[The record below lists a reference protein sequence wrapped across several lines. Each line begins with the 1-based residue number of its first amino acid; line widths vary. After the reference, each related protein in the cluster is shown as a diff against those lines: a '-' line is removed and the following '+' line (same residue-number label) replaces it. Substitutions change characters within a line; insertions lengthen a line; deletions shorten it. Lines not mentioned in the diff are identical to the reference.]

1 MKIRLWTEDFQGKM
15 TKVIERPLPLA
26 RLKTALRRSRVVAL
40 VGLRQSGKT
49 TLARLLA
56 SQTEKV
62 TLFDLEDPSV
72 AGALEEPMATLAPL
86 EGLVILDEVQRRPD
100 LFPLLRV
107 LADRTPLPSRF
118 LVLGSASPE
127 LLRQAS
133 ESLAGR
139 IEVVELSGLTLAE
152 VGPEE
157 AESLWLRG
165 GLPLAFQAQDE
176 EDSFAWRRQFIQTF
190 LERDVPQL
198 GIRVPSATLLRF
210 WTMLAHY
217 HAQIW
222 NGSELARSIGAG
234 EGAVRHYLDIL
245 ESLFLVRVLRPW
257 HANLA
262 KRQVKSPKVLIRDS
276 GLLHALLGLRSKLDL
291 LSHPKL
297 GASWEGFAIEQVL
310 EALRPDETYFWGT
323 HGGAELDL
331 VLQHRGR
338 LYGFECKRADTPKLT
353 TSIRNALDDLGLE
366 KVWIV
371 YPGERRF
378 HLHEKVEALPL
389 AALAEPGLDWFGP

>member
-1 MKIRLWTEDFQGKM
+1 M
-15 TKVIERPLPLA
+15 A

-40 VGLRQSGKT
+40 VGLRQAGKT

-56 SQTEKV
+56 SQTEKA
-62 TLFDLEDPSV
+62 TIFDLEDPALAS
-72 AGALEEPMATLAPL
+72 ALEEPMTTLAPL
-86 EGLVILDEVQRRPD
+86 EGLVIIDEVQRRPE
-100 LFPLLRV
+100 LFPILRV

-139 IEVVELSGLTLAE
+139 IEVVELSGLSLSE
-152 VGPEE
+152 VGAE
-157 AESLWLRG
+157 AQEALWLRG
-165 GLPLAFQAQDE
+165 GMPLSFRADDD
-176 EDSFAWRRQFIQTF
+176 EDSFSWRRQFIQTF

-217 HAQIW
+217 HAQTW

-234 EGAVRHYLDIL
+234 EGPVRHYLELL

-257 HANLA
+257 HTNLA
-262 KRQVKSPKVLIRDS
+262 KRQVKAPKVLIRDS

-310 EALRPDETYFWGT
+310 EALRPDEASFWGT
-323 HGGAELDL
+323 HGGAEMDL

-338 LYGFECKRADTPKLT
+338 LYGVECKRTDTPRIT
-353 TSIRNALDDLGLE
+353 PSIRHSLDDLGLE
-366 KVWIV
+366 RVWIV
-371 YPGERRF
+371 YPGSRRLQ
-378 HLHEKVEALPL
+378 LHERVEALPL
-389 AALAEPGLDWFGP
+389 AALAETGLGLFAP